1 MRDCVEMVQKNKSN
15 QCIFFTLIFQVQLM
29 KPLAKRL
36 EKISE
41 QIMGTGEN
49 ILNRLQFVPR
59 RLSNSSIPGIIF
71 KINSFY
77 IFLLSGFL
85 STFSV
90 CHEKSFAVID
100 KPIYEKVLCTVPL
113 CLADENG
120 ILLDVFHDIDI
131 NAEMKVFD
139 GKSMIDKDKRSAV
152 SVDISVE
159 STPSE
164 GWRLKFYSPHSGI
177 AQLSVK
183 IDNKHIR

>member
-1 MRDCVEMVQKNKSN
+1 
-15 QCIFFTLIFQVQLM
+15 M

-59 RLSNSSIPGIIF
+59 RISNSSIPGI
-71 KINSFY
+71 KIKNNISFY
-77 IFLLSGFL
+77 NFFILGFL
-85 STFSV
+85 STFSI

-100 KPIYEKVLCTVPL
+100 KPIYEKALCTIPL

-120 ILLDVFHDIDI
+120 MLLDVFHDIDI

-139 GKSMIDKDKRSAV
+139 GKSMTDKDNRSAV
-152 SVDISVE
+152 SVDVSVE
-159 STPSE
+159 SNPSE